1 MIRIKKLLINNF
13 KGVKKQIIVDFQK
26 SGNHNQ
32 ILSGPNGFGKTTIFE
47 ALEICITGE
56 FDRIRTF
63 KDVQLK
69 TKNRNKP
76 FFQNTDGENV
86 IIKLLIEKD
95 HQEIV
100 ITKLYDDI
108 NSPKRGESAAKDFIP
123 EDSHSFFFTYLSD
136 NDNDNDFDSLL
147 IDQNN
152 LVDQSKINELFLG
165 GDSTVG
171 LDSIYYL
178 FNYIQQE
185 ESIRFFK
192 QREDTKGSSLAFL
205 FNIEKE
211 ENEQIQLNAVV
222 ENFKKQKN
230 GIDEEVSLL
239 EMSQSDNQN
248 LEYQNLFEQK
258 DINFDKKVPFE
269 NLTEVNTLFPSY
281 IEELDKLIEF
291 ITNFDPVEYKKS
303 LIFNEI
309 NNEILVNESLL
320 NSILIS
326 NIYSDSLLEN
336 GNEKNLKIIRYN
348 SILNLKEDQLIS
360 KENVKEFFED
370 EKREKYEV
378 LEKQIVDVDR
388 DLGEIGLIISNLI
401 SANQI
406 VWNHYAETLD
416 NNLLANNHCPLC
428 NSDFRNLEE
437 LTESYEKQIE
447 NLKKFSQGK
456 IDEKQK
462 LIEELK
468 QFHQTMKIKA
478 KDYLKENL
486 SMNRSIIELL
496 RNYPNLQTTI
506 NSIKERFLQLD
517 LGFSD
522 EMFLTLLPNE
532 ISEFDPKKIEFKHF
546 LETDLL
552 SQYTYDSQK
561 ITNKELYSVYFD
573 NDEEKL
579 KLISIDLI
587 EQKKQYL
594 QFKAQ
599 LISNERLSFLRERL
613 EKLTVIF
620 DRLYTLNNNV
630 FTTIKDH
637 KVEMIEKIKIPFFIY
652 SGKILQNYQQ
662 GFGIFIDISQT
673 GQRNNIV
680 LKTGKDSD
688 HDVVFHLS
696 AGQMAVV
703 SLAFCLSLN
712 KVYNSNENF
721 KLLAIDDP
729 IQTMDNLNVHSFV
742 ELLRNEFSDYQIIMS
757 THDDYIARYV
767 SYKFEKYNM
776 KASIQN
782 VQDLVLEQ
790 TFN

>member
-1 MIRIKKLLINNF
+1 MIQIKKLLINNF
-13 KGVKKQIIVDFQK
+13 KGVKNQIIVDFQK
-26 SGNHNQ
+26 DGDNNQ

-47 ALEICITGE
+47 ALELCITGK
-56 FDRIRTF
+56 FDRIQPF

-69 TKNRNKP
+69 IKNRKKP
-76 FFQNTDGENV
+76 FFQNTEGGNV
-86 IIKLLIEKD
+86 TIKLLIEKD
-95 HQEIV
+95 NQEIV
-100 ITKLYDDI
+100 ITKLYDDA
-108 NSPKRGESAAKDFIP
+108 NSPRRGDSFAKDFIP
-123 EDSHSFFFTYLSD
+123 EDSPSLFFTFLTESD
-136 NDNDNDFDSLL
+136 HDFESLDV
-147 IDQNN
+147 DQNN
-152 LVDQSKINELFLG
+152 LVGQSKISELFLG

-185 ESIRFFK
+185 ESIRFLK
-192 QREDTKGSSLAFL
+192 QREDVKGSSLSFL

-211 ENEQIQLNAVV
+211 ENEQIQLNGVV
-222 ENFKKQKN
+222 DNFRRQKN
-230 GIDEEVSLL
+230 AIDEEISLL
-239 EMSQSDNQN
+239 ESSQTDNQN

-258 DINFDKKVPFE
+258 EISFDKTEPFG
-269 NLTEVNTLFPSY
+269 NLTEINNLFPSY
-281 IEELDKLIEF
+281 TEELDRLIVF
-291 ITNFDPVEYKKS
+291 ISNFDPVEYKKS

-309 NNEILVNESLL
+309 NNEILGNETLL
-320 NSILIS
+320 NSLLIS
-326 NIYSDSLLEN
+326 NIYNAGLLEK

-348 SILNLKEDQLIS
+348 SILSLKEDQFIS
-360 KENVKEFFED
+360 KENIQEFFED
-370 EKREKYEV
+370 ERKGKYEV
-378 LEKQIVDVDR
+378 LEKQIVDIEK
-388 DLGEIGLIISNLI
+388 DLGEIGLVISNLI
-401 SANQI
+401 SANQT
-406 VWNHYAETLD
+406 VWNHYTETLE
-416 NNLLANNHCPLC
+416 NNILVDNHCPLC
-428 NSDFRNLEE
+428 NSDFSSLEE
-437 LTESYEKQIE
+437 LTESYEKQID
-447 NLKKFSQGK
+447 NLKKFNQGK

-468 QFHQTMKIKA
+468 QYHQLIKIKVEE
-478 KDYLKENL
+478 YLKENL
-486 SMNRSIIELL
+486 PINHTIIEIL
-496 RNYPNLQTTI
+496 RNYPNLQTAI
-506 NSIKERFLQLD
+506 NSIKQRFLQLD

-522 EMFLTLLPNE
+522 EIFLTLLPNE

-546 LETDLL
+546 LESDLL
-552 SQYTYDSQK
+552 SRYTYDSQK
-561 ITNKELYSVYFD
+561 ITNKELYSIYFD

-579 KLISIDLI
+579 KLISIDLL

-613 EKLTVIF
+613 GKLTIIF
-620 DRLYTLNNNV
+620 NRLNTLNNNV
-630 FTTIKDH
+630 FSTVKDY

-688 HDVVFHLS
+688 HDIVFHLS

-721 KLLAIDDP
+721 KFLAIDDP

-767 SYKFEKYNM
+767 SYKFEKYYM